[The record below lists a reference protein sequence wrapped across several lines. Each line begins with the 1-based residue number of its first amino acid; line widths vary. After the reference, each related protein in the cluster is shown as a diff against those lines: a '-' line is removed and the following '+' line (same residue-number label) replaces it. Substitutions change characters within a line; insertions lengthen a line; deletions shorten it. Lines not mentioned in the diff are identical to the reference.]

1 MQSTQPN
8 PEELKIEAVKQIT
21 ERGQPKDTVT
31 AHADQGRQFAGHEWQ
46 ALLRD
51 HNLVSSMNLA
61 D

>member
-1 MQSTQPN
+1 MQSTQPYT
-8 PEELKIEAVKQIT
+8 EEFKIEAVTQIT

-31 AHADQGRQFAGHEWQ
+31 VHSDPGRQFAGHEWQ
-46 ALLRD
+46 ALLGD